1 MLEDRPYL
9 RKPPVPVEPGA
20 LHYSLEFLHA
30 VPEDACSDDPASGPT
45 AYPVA
50 VSYQDE
56 TFCPGAAVAWAGLFG
71 AAATCASPLS
81 GTRGSVGAESA
92 IPDAPTKPKK
102 AITKIAMNFFM
113 LERL

>member
-1 MLEDRPYL
+1 MIRLLIRPLIRL
-9 RKPPVPVEPGA
+9 RFHIKMRLFVRARRCMG
-20 LHYSLEFLHA
+20 
-30 VPEDACSDDPASGPT
+30 
-45 AYPVA
+45 
-50 VSYQDE
+50 
-56 TFCPGAAVAWAGLFG
+56 GLVRG
-71 AAATCASPLS
+71 GSATCASPLS

>member
-1 MLEDRPYL
+1 M
-9 RKPPVPVEPGA
+9 EPGA

-56 TFCPGAAVAWAGLFG
+56 TFCTGSALHGRACSGPVHVG
-71 AAATCASPLS
+71 AAATCASLLS
-81 GTRGSVGAESA
+81 GTRGSGGAESA

-113 LERL
+113 LELL

>member
-1 MLEDRPYL
+1 MIRLLVRPLIRL
-9 RKPPVPVEPGA
+9 RFHIRMRLFVRRG
-20 LHYSLEFLHA
+20 
-30 VPEDACSDDPASGPT
+30 
-45 AYPVA
+45 
-50 VSYQDE
+50 
-56 TFCPGAAVAWAGLFG
+56 VAWAGLFG